1 MPKDTRKR
9 FDVLQPI
16 ERKDRGTYWM
26 RVGTAFMNRDGSM
39 NIYLDALPISGKLQ
53 VREAREANDDTLAG
67 SEPKEARP

>member
-26 RVGTAFMNRDGSM
+26 RVGTGFLNRDGSL
-39 NIYLDALPISGKLQ
+39 NVYLDALPITGKLH
-53 VREAREANDDTLAG
+53 VREAREPNGEQEAPT
-67 SEPKEARP
+67 PKDGRP